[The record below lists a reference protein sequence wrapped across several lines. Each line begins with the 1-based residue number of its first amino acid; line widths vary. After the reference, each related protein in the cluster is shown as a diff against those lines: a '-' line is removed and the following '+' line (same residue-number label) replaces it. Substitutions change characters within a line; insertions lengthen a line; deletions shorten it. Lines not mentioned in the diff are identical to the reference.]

1 MHLKILL
8 STCMFFVACTE
19 RDVLNIEPNIMLT
32 SPNNS
37 FVARAYIDMW
47 GGSAGGVDYVITIQS
62 ESEQADISKN
72 IIFKT
77 SKEGEICMDWIDEEN
92 IKISTLISKKITI
105 KEKSIRLNNK
115 NIQIGYSSKMN
126 SSTCMGVQGFEAKR
140 I

>member
-1 MHLKILL
+1 
-8 STCMFFVACTE
+8 
-19 RDVLNIEPNIMLT
+19 
-32 SPNNS
+32 
-37 FVARAYIDMW
+37 
-47 GGSAGGVDYVITIQS
+47 
-62 ESEQADISKN
+62 
-72 IIFKT
+72 
-77 SKEGEICMDWIDEEN
+77 MDWIDEEN